1 MDNQTLIVAFGA
13 FFIASFLK
21 GLTGLGFS
29 TLCLGL
35 LAVFIDLKLAIPLVF
50 LPSLSSNLIVM
61 VQAGR
66 FLEAL
71 KRFWPLYF
79 SALPGL
85 VVGILFLKGSSSE
98 LPKAILGTVMFLYGV
113 WGLRSGIGSLSET
126 NEKRLKLPIGLLS
139 GLVNG
144 ATGSQIMPIMPYL
157 LSLKMDRDLFVQ
169 TINCSFTISTL
180 VMMAGLGKLGLVT
193 QSVVCLSA
201 GGIVP
206 VILGIFLGG
215 KLRKRVSE
223 ERYRKLVLIL
233 LIILGASLV
242 LRSTV

>member
-1 MDNQTLIVAFGA
+1 METQTLIVAFAA

-50 LPSLSSNLIVM
+50 LPSISSNFMVM
-61 VQAGR
+61 IQAGR
-66 FLEAL
+66 FFEAL
-71 KRFWPLYF
+71 KRFWPLYL

-85 VVGILFLKGSSSE
+85 IVGMLFLTASHSDT
-98 LPKAILGTVMFLYGV
+98 PKAVLGIVMLLYGI
-113 WGLRSGIGSLSET
+113 WGLKNGTGTLCESK
-126 NEKRLKLPIGLLS
+126 EKRLMTPVGLVS

-169 TINCSFTISTL
+169 TINCSFTICTL

-193 QSVVCLSA
+193 HDVMYISA

-206 VILGIFLGG
+206 VAVGIFLGG
-215 KLRKRVSE
+215 KLRQRVSE
-223 ERYRKLVLIL
+223 ERYRKLVLMLLIL
-233 LIILGASLV
+233 LGVSLV
-242 LRSTV
+242 VRSAL